1 MKMNFKSG
9 FVSIIG
15 RPNVGKSTLLNKL
28 TGEKI
33 AIISNKPQTTRN
45 KIRAVITDENY
56 QIVFLD
62 TPGIHLPKTKL
73 GDYMVTAAKTS
84 MDEADTILFL
94 IDAED
99 KMPGAGEK
107 AIAEDLKSSGAN
119 VFLVINK
126 IDKIKKDAILEVI
139 NNYKD
144 LADFKEIIPVSAYNG
159 DGTDYLLDE
168 IKKLLPQGPQYFSD
182 EDWTDQPEKTI
193 VAELIREK
201 LLRFLD
207 DEIPHGIGVEILN
220 FKEREGKDI
229 IDIQA
234 SIYCDK
240 ESHKSIIIGKNGAM
254 IKKVGSLAREEAEK
268 ILGSKIFLETHV
280 KVKPGWKNSSSMLKQ
295 LGYE

>member
-1 MKMNFKSG
+1 MSFKSG

-45 KIRAVITDENY
+45 KIRAVVTDDKY
-56 QIVFLD
+56 QVVFID

-73 GDYMVTAAKTS
+73 GNYMVNVAKNS
-84 MDEADTILFL
+84 MNEADTILFMV
-94 IDAED
+94 DAED
-99 KMPGAGEK
+99 KRPGVGEK
-107 AIAEDLKSSGAN
+107 AIIEDLKSSGAN
-119 VFLVINK
+119 IFLIINK
-126 IDKIKKDAILEVI
+126 IDTIKKDSILEII

-144 LADFKEIIPVSAYNG
+144 IAEFKEIIPLSALNG
-159 DGTDYLLDE
+159 DGVDYLLEE
-168 IKKLLPQGPQYFSD
+168 IKKLLPEGPKYFSD
-182 EDWTDQPEKTI
+182 EDWTDQPEKVV

-234 SIYCDK
+234 NIYCDK
-240 ESHKSIIIGKNGAM
+240 DSHKSIIIGKNGTM
-254 IKKVGSLAREEAEK
+254 IKKVGSSAREDAEK

-280 KVKPGWKNSSSMLKQ
+280 KVKPGWKNSASMLKQ